1 MIFHW
6 LKNEEYKSISVY
18 LSSDD
23 ERLAL
28 HFEDDLTESSWTY
41 INKAKE
47 VYSGR
52 ISTELIAALREHLE
66 VRK

>member
-6 LKNEEYKSISVY
+6 LKNEEYNSISVY

-23 ERLAL
+23 ERFAL
-28 HFEDDLTESSWTY
+28 HFEDNLTESSWTY

-47 VYSGR
+47 VFSGI
-52 ISTELIAALREHLE
+52 ISTEFMGALRQHLE
-66 VRK
+66 ARK